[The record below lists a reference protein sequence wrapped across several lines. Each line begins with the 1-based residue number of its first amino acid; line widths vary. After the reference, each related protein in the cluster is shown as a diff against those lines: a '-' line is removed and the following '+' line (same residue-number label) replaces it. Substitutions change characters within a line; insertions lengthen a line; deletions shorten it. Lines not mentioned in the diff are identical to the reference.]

1 MPYIGNVTTSSN
13 VNGSQINNGTI
24 TGDKLSLPFDYDSAT
39 LYLDNTNN
47 RVGILTASPSSTLTV
62 GTGGVVSIPLASAAT
77 PSLVFGTD
85 TNTGIYSP
93 GADQVAISTAG
104 SGRLFVNSAGTV
116 NVKTT
121 GGSDL
126 FYVDDNTSKFYFSP
140 NGSGEGIIK
149 LDTANAIRFLNAGG
163 ERLRITS
170 AGLVGVGTSVP
181 DIFSRSHAQIVGI
194 SSASGSSYIQL
205 NGSTGNRGGIELGA
219 GGTRYGSLQAE
230 ASGLDLGTNAALPI
244 SLSTN
249 NVTRVTVTSAG
260 LVGIGTSAPSTK
272 LEISGNEATAN
283 FIVATN
289 TDAFA
294 WSGFRLRNTGTSG
307 RSYDIGLGGNS
318 SGASTAGNFY
328 VYDNTAGAQRIT
340 LDSSGRVG
348 IGTTSPEGKLE
359 VSAGNAEGLRLSSP
373 SYLSTSQG
381 PWIAFNGGPSAGW
394 DLARVQGIRRGS
406 NAEGALVFYTNNGG
420 GAPGTISEKARIDE
434 TGRLLV
440 GTATASSGE
449 AQYSRFVVQG
459 AGTNPGVNAHI
470 SLLRGQN
477 LATTPVSAGVAV
489 GLINFGD
496 SAGNPFAF
504 IEAETDG
511 TTASGDYPGRLVFST
526 TSDGAASPTERLR
539 ITSAG
544 LVGIGSSA
552 PTQKLQVDS
561 GNIFLNGTDQF
572 IYLSND
578 SDQWLSANGPSNYIR
593 IGAGGQERVR
603 ITGAGNVGIGT
614 TGPVATLQVDASGG
628 GTIRVLRSSSS
639 ANYVQLEHDGT
650 NGTISSFGATGNL
663 LFNVNAAERA
673 RIDSSGRL
681 LVGTS
686 TGHGTLQVHDGTF
699 VLSKPATGSERNWRL
714 LPSDAAAGDLA
725 IQQSTTAGGTTYA
738 TKLTIDPSG
747 RVGINHTSPQFG
759 LTLGQAGTDFG
770 KLGWEDGSN
779 NKRASITCG
788 SSTDALQFH
797 TGTAHPSSQEVQ
809 RFTHS
814 LVVALG

>member
-249 NVTRVTVTSAG
+249 NITRVTVTSAG

-318 SGASTAGNFY
+318 SGANTAGNFY

-348 IGTTSPEGKLE
+348 IGSTAP
-359 VSAGNAEGLRLSSP
+359 ADRLSVAGS
-373 SYLSTSQG
+373 SATDFRALTLRNSNGTTGSAAVLTFEASTG
-381 PWIAFNGGPSAGW
+381 TEGDAAVIA
-394 DLARVQGIRRGS
+394 
-406 NAEGALVFYTNNGG
+406 
-420 GAPGTISEKARIDE
+420 
-434 TGRLLV
+434 
-440 GTATASSGE
+440 
-449 AQYSRFVVQG
+449 AQIKGVRDG
-459 AGTNPGVNAHI
+459 AGTTG
-470 SLLRGQN
+470 
-477 LATTPVSAGVAV
+477 
-489 GLINFGD
+489 GLEFW
-496 SAGNPFAF
+496 
-504 IEAETDG
+504 
-511 TTASGDYPGRLVFST
+511 TANSGL
-526 TSDGAASPTERLR
+526 
-539 ITSAG
+539 
-544 LVGIGSSA
+544 
-552 PTQKLQVDS
+552 
-561 GNIFLNGTDQF
+561 
-572 IYLSND
+572 
-578 SDQWLSANGPSNYIR
+578 
-593 IGAGGQERVR
+593 
-603 ITGAGNVGIGT
+603 
-614 TGPVATLQVDASGG
+614 
-628 GTIRVLRSSSS
+628 
-639 ANYVQLEHDGT
+639 
-650 NGTISSFGATGNL
+650 
-663 LFNVNAAERA
+663 
-673 RIDSSGRL
+673 
-681 LVGTS
+681 
-686 TGHGTLQVHDGTF
+686 
-699 VLSKPATGSERNWRL
+699 
-714 LPSDAAAGDLA
+714 
-725 IQQSTTAGGTTYA
+725 
-738 TKLTIDPSG
+738 
-747 RVGINHTSPQFG
+747 
-759 LTLGQAGTDFG
+759 
-770 KLGWEDGSN
+770 
-779 NKRASITCG
+779 
-788 SSTDALQFH
+788 
-797 TGTAHPSSQEVQ
+797 
-809 RFTHS
+809 
-814 LVVALG
+814 